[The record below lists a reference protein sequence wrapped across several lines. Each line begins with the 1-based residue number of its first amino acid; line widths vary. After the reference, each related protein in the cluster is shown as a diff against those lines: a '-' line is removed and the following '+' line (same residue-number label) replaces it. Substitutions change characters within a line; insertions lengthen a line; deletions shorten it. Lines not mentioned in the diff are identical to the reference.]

1 MNSTQNK
8 RVKRTKNDLRDQ
20 RNRHQKA
27 QGNNL
32 MKKFGNDDSQEDGG
46 YAIAELQVPS
56 RQQMNNLS
64 EDKICL
70 TFKGHEPS
78 QK

>member
-1 MNSTQNK
+1 
-8 RVKRTKNDLRDQ
+8 
-20 RNRHQKA
+20 
-27 QGNNL
+27 

-78 QK
+78 